1 MWNQPPGQLSVNIS
15 TSYKVDF
22 SYSFQELSDF
32 AENGK
37 SILHMKLTES
47 VIFANETIVLLEGM
61 SIPVI
66 KIFNNKASIVYTFNK
81 DVNKAN
87 VQMIMII
94 VPPY

>member
-22 SYSFQELSDF
+22 AYSFQELSDF
-32 AENGK
+32 AENGR
-37 SILHMKLTES
+37 IIFHMKLMES
-47 VIFANETIVLLEGM
+47 VIFPNETIVSLDGI

-66 KIFNNKASIVYTFNK
+66 KILNNKANIVYTFNK

-87 VQMIMII
+87 VQLTMII